1 MTEMDLAGMNNSVKG
16 SRASA
21 ARWNIEQWL
30 NIWAEI
36 AGVPD
41 KFNEA
46 YRAID
51 NYTAVRLRRWGN
63 GGAKDM
69 FGAQCG
75 GWDALTGD
83 TDHG

>member
-1 MTEMDLAGMNNSVKG
+1 VRPRL
-16 SRASA
+16 
-21 ARWNIEQWL
+21 RWNIEQWL

-36 AGVPD
+36 AGVPG
-41 KFNEA
+41 KFTEA
-46 YRAID
+46 R
-51 NYTAVRLRRWGN
+51 GN
-63 GGAKDM
+63 GGAKHM